1 MFLEKCNLITIKEKM
16 CIFNH
21 DGEIYSNDSD
31 KEYSDDS
38 DDSDEE
44 NSYRKIQMKKISCI
58 NLFF

>member
-1 MFLEKCNLITIKEKM
+1 M

-21 DGEIYSNDSD
+21 DVEIYSNDSD
-31 KEYSDDS
+31 KEYSADS

-44 NSYRKIQMKKISCI
+44 NSYRKIRMKKISCI